1 VDTSLPVSV
10 DHSQLVFRFFRLL
23 CRQTS
28 SCVEQSTDV
37 PRATASALARLAAP
51 SDSDFRLSR
60 SITASFAAI
69 RPTMSASFSL
79 MGGKMYDR
87 DAYRL
92 RDRDW
97 D

>member
-1 VDTSLPVSV
+1 MT
-10 DHSQLVFRFFRLL
+10 
-23 CRQTS
+23 
-28 SCVEQSTDV
+28 
-37 PRATASALARLAAP
+37 
-51 SDSDFRLSR
+51 R

-79 MGGKMYDR
+79 MGVKMYDR